1 MNKCLQISKFESI
14 TLELWQFDDKY
25 EVHLSIPPQRIEI
38 MTDSKGGA
46 IEKYNNAE
54 SALQTLREIF

>member
-14 TLELWQFDDKY
+14 TLELWQFNDDY
-25 EVHLSIPPQRIEI
+25 EVHLNIHGHRIEM
-38 MTDSKGGA
+38 MTVSKADA
-46 IEKYNNAE
+46 IEKYNKAE

>member
-1 MNKCLQISKFESI
+1 MNRCLQISKFESI
-14 TLELWQFDDKY
+14 TLELWQFGDEY
-25 EVHLSIPPQRIEI
+25 EVHLSIPPQRIEM
-38 MTDSKGGA
+38 MTDSKDDA

>member
-14 TLELWQFDDKY
+14 TLELWQFNDDY
-25 EVHLSIPPQRIEI
+25 EVHLSIPTQRIEI
-38 MTDSKGGA
+38 MTDSKDEA
-46 IEKYNNAE
+46 IQKYNDAE

>member
-14 TLELWQFDDKY
+14 TLELWQFNNDY
-25 EVHLSIPPQRIEI
+25 EVHLNIPGNRIEM
-38 MTDSKGGA
+38 MTNSKDDA

-54 SALQTLREIF
+54 SALQTLRDIF

>member
-1 MNKCLQISKFESI
+1 MNRCLQISKFESI
-14 TLELWQFDDKY
+14 TLELWQFGDEY

-38 MTDSKGGA
+38 MTDSKGDA

-54 SALQTLREIF
+54 SALQTLRDIF